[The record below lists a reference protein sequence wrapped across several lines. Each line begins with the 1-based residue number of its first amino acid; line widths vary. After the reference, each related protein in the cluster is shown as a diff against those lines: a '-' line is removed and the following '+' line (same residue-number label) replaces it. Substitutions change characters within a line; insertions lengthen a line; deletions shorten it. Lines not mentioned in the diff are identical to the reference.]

1 MGLRMH
7 SHNPVCEVVRAA
19 TSHDKALLSFSC
31 GKDSWAAWLS
41 ARDYFDFQPYYLYLV
56 PGLEFVED
64 YLAYAEQVLG
74 KHIVRLPHP
83 AFYRWVN
90 NAIYQAPERLRT
102 IAAVGWPQFD
112 YDDMRGAV
120 IEDCGLP
127 ADVWTATGVRA
138 ADSPMRRAS
147 LIKNQGV
154 NAKRMYFYPCWD
166 WKKEDL
172 LRELG
177 AERIK
182 LPVDYKVFGRSFD
195 GLDLRFLIKIKEHF
209 PRDYQTIL
217 DWFPMVDMELWR
229 YEFAQRSGQA
239 RVAGQRRVVAA

>member
-1 MGLRMH
+1 MT
-7 SHNPVCEVVRAA
+7 NPVCEVVRAA
-19 TSHDKALLSFSC
+19 TGHDKALLSFSC

-41 ARDYFDFQPYYLYLV
+41 AREYFDFTPYYLYLV

-64 YLAYAEQVLG
+64 YLGYAEQVLG
-74 KHIVRLPHP
+74 KRIVRLPHP

-90 NAIYQAPERLRT
+90 HAIYQAPERLRT
-102 IAAVGWPQFD
+102 IAAVGWPNFD

-127 ADVWTATGVRA
+127 EDVWTATGVRA

-147 LIKNQGV
+147 LMKSQGV
-154 NAKRMYFYPCWD
+154 NANRRYFYPCWD
-166 WKKEDL
+166 WKKDDL

-177 AERIK
+177 AANIK

-217 DWFPMVDMELWR
+217 EWFPLVDMEMAR
-229 YEFAQRSGQA
+229 YEFAQRSGHA
-239 RVAGQRRVVAA
+239 RVAGQQRQLGRA

>member
-1 MGLRMH
+1 MPL
-7 SHNPVCEVVRAA
+7 HNPVCEVVRAA
-19 TSHDKALLSFSC
+19 TCHDKALLSFSC

-41 ARDYFDFQPYYLYLV
+41 ARDYFDFTPYYLYLV

-172 LRELG
+172 LRELW
-177 AERIK
+177 AANIK

-239 RVAGQRRVVAA
+239 RVAGQRRAVAA

>member
-1 MGLRMH
+1 MPRR
-7 SHNPVCEVVRAA
+7 SVHNPVCEVVRAA

-41 ARDYFDFQPYYLYLV
+41 AREYFDFTPYYLYLV

-83 AFYRWVN
+83 TFYRWVN

-166 WKKEDL
+166 WKKDDL

-177 AERIK
+177 AANIK

-239 RVAGQRRVVAA
+239 RVAGQRRAVAA

>member
-1 MGLRMH
+1 MQPAQV
-7 SHNPVCEVVRAA
+7 NPVCEVVRAA
-19 TSHDKALLSFSC
+19 TGHDKALLSFSC

-41 ARDYFDFQPYYLYLV
+41 AREYFDFTPYYLYLV
-56 PGLEFVED
+56 PGLEFVDD
-64 YLAYAEQVLG
+64 YLDYAERVLG

-83 AFYRWVN
+83 TFYHWVN
-90 NAIYQAPERLRT
+90 NAIFQPPERLRT
-102 IAAVGWPQFD
+102 IVAVGWPSFD

-166 WKKEDL
+166 WKKDRL
-172 LRELG
+172 LAEL
-177 AERIK
+177 AAANIR

-195 GLDLRFLIKIKEHF
+195 GLDLRFLVKIKEHF

-217 DWFPMVDMELWR
+217 DWFPLVDMEIAR
-229 YEFAQRSGQA
+229 YEFAQRSGQF
-239 RVAGQRRVVAA
+239 RVAGQRRVAAAG